1 MGRSLG
7 GAVAIHTLAKMAKQS
22 NPSTLD
28 KIAGEDDCY
37 FRGLI
42 IENTFSSIS
51 DMADTLFGF
60 LKWIPNIKAKMLKL
74 NWNSEEQIEHVT
86 VPILFVSGS
95 ADQLVPTQMTF
106 RLSNAATR
114 TAFKE
119 TWIVPGGQHNN
130 TFLLAGPLYPTK
142 LREFMNKCTVKDT
155 KTTKN
160 EKKTHK

>member
-1 MGRSLG
+1 MFHEDSKAKDTIVFMHENAGNIGLRMDWFKLAYERLDVNIVAVAYRGYSRSTGTPTEEGLLRDAEAMVNFCKQETRINQKRVFALGRSLG

-28 KIAGEDDCY
+28 KITGEDDCY

-74 NWNSEEQIEHVT
+74 NWNSEEQI
-86 VPILFVSGS
+86 
-95 ADQLVPTQMTF
+95 
-106 RLSNAATR
+106 
-114 TAFKE
+114 
-119 TWIVPGGQHNN
+119 
-130 TFLLAGPLYPTK
+130 
-142 LREFMNKCTVKDT
+142 
-155 KTTKN
+155 
-160 EKKTHK
+160 